1 MPFVNLIVAQAA
13 AAWLAAPNLVSFFM
27 TYTPDGPGQY
37 YFYVIAAVA
46 AVIVCIGAWI
56 GARISPTIPRPTAL
70 VLLTAVALALVAAWI
85 SAVFIAP
92 SVETSELMSQ
102 LYTFLPVAAA
112 ILGYFL
118 AAFTRSA

>member
-1 MPFVNLIVAQAA
+1 MPFVNLIVAQAT
-13 AAWLAAPNLVSFFM
+13 AAWLAAPNLVSLFL
-27 TYTPDGPGQY
+27 TYTPEGPGAY

-56 GARISPTIPRPTAL
+56 GARISPSIPRPTVATL
-70 VLLTAVALALVAAWI
+70 AVTVALALAAAWV
-85 SAVFIAP
+85 SAVAIAP
-92 SVETSELMSQ
+92 EVETSELMSH

-118 AAFTRSA
+118 TAFSRQA